1 MTEEAHATKHIVQ
14 SLVVNFVIA
23 AIKAFAAFFTKS
35 GAMTAEALHS
45 FSDCGNQVLLLIG
58 VKRAARPADDQHPFG
73 YGRALYF
80 WSFLVALM
88 LFSGGGV
95 FSIYEGIHKLL
106 EPSPVEHIGIGIA
119 ILVVSLVLEGYATF
133 SNVKELN
140 RRKGK
145 SSFLRFLR
153 ITKDSD
159 LVVVFCENAAAVLG
173 LLLAIVAMGL
183 ASVTG
188 DGRFDAGG
196 TLAIGLVLV
205 GVAVFLAVKIQS
217 LLIGE
222 SADPEIHDSVH
233 RACKSTEGFC
243 EILHVRSVQ
252 QGPGEVLLALKASF
266 EDALT
271 PRQIAD
277 AINVFEAQIRKAHPE
292 VQWIYVEPDVRREPL
307 EAHVRV

>member
-14 SLVVNFVIA
+14 SLVVNLVIA

-119 ILVVSLVLEGYATF
+119 ILAVSLVLEGYATL

-153 ITKDSD
+153 ITKESD

-173 LLLAIVAMGL
+173 LMLAIVAMGL
-183 ASVTG
+183 AAVTG

-222 SADPEIHDSVH
+222 SADPDIHDSVH

-266 EDALT
+266 EDALA

-277 AINVFEAQIRKAHPE
+277 AINAFEAQIRKAHPE

-307 EAHVRV
+307 EVL

>member
-1 MTEEAHATKHIVQ
+1 MTDEAHSTKHIVQ
-14 SLVVNFVIA
+14 SLVVNLAIA
-23 AIKAFAAFFTKS
+23 VIKAFAAFFTKS

-58 VKRAARPADDQHPFG
+58 VKRASRPADDQHPFG

-106 EPSPVEHIGIGIA
+106 EPSPVEHIGIGIG
-119 ILVVSLVLEGYATF
+119 ILFVSLLLEGYATLA
-133 SNVKELN
+133 NIKELN
-140 RRKGK
+140 RRRRKNTFVA
-145 SSFLRFLR
+145 FLRT
-153 ITKDSD
+153 TKDSD

-173 LLLAIVAMGL
+173 LAFAIVAMGL
-183 ASVTG
+183 AAVTR

-196 TLAIGLVLV
+196 SIAIGLVLV

-222 SADPEIHDSVH
+222 SADQSIYASVH
-233 RACKSTEGFC
+233 DACTSTEGFA

-266 EDALT
+266 KEALT
-271 PRQIAD
+271 LREIAD
-277 AINVFEAQIRKAHPE
+277 AINVFEDQIRQAHPE
-292 VQWIYVEPDVRREPL
+292 VQWIYVEPDVRRK
-307 EAHVRV
+307 R